1 MAQTSDLA
9 KLIGFA
15 AANHPSEMVAILTRN
30 GVIVPT
36 ETLTTKMLVELI
48 INALY
53 ESPSFHKDFTAWAES
68 KASSSF
74 TGPLLPDGSTTSGG
88 GSKNDTNWLGA
99 GLDTLKLGFGWLQG
113 RQQVRSSEALAA
125 AEAARLEAER
135 TAREREEQ
143 SFAGRLALSQASTTK
158 VVVFGLLGLTLI
170 GGAIWYFTRKK

>member
-1 MAQTSDLA
+1 
-9 KLIGFA
+9 
-15 AANHPSEMVAILTRN
+15 
-30 GVIVPT
+30 
-36 ETLTTKMLVELI
+36 
-48 INALY
+48 
-53 ESPSFHKDFTAWAES
+53 
-68 KASSSF
+68 
-74 TGPLLPDGSTTSGG
+74 LLPDGSTTSGG
-88 GSKNDTNWLGA
+88 GSNNDTNWLGA

-143 SFAGRLALSQASTTK
+143 SFAGRLALSQSSTTK